1 MTMDGP
7 LGHGLP
13 AYSLDNAPDIRK
25 FTPEVDYWSL
35 DLLACEP
42 SQGKIQADQGVYKPL
57 QAM

>member
-1 MTMDGP
+1 MDGP

-13 AYSLDNAPDIRK
+13 AYSLCIDNAPDIRK

-42 SQGKIQADQGVYKPL
+42 S
-57 QAM
+57 

>member
-35 DLLACEP
+35 DLLACDP
-42 SQGKIQADQGVYKPL
+42 S
-57 QAM
+57 